1 MRAGLAIAALVALAG
16 CDSGPSPEEQA
27 EKDARDVA
35 MVQAANEVMPPLAL
49 VTPEPLLL
57 PDIER
62 YDLYGM
68 ACNYAPGTSLGTRVV
83 SRESD
88 AFVKI
93 DGEVHRLAA
102 DPGSRELP
110 MRTRTL
116 YNGKEY
122 SLRLAIDGGQRDRSR
137 RHDQLRRLG
146 HAARCLWPGRLRRNR
161 PRPVQGLVERGPQVS
176 AIDVRARCGIWR

>member
-1 MRAGLAIAALVALAG
+1 MRTAMVISAMLVLAA
-16 CDSGPSPEEQA
+16 CDREPTPEEQA
-27 EKDARDVA
+27 AEAARATA
-35 MVQAANEVMPPLAL
+35 MVEAANNVMPPLKQ
-49 VTPEPLLL
+49 VTPEPILL

-62 YDLYGM
+62 YDLYGQ

-83 SRESD
+83 SREAD

-93 DGEVHRLAA
+93 EGEVHRFAA

-122 SLRLAIDGGQRDRSR
+122 SLRLALDGQEEAEVDGATDYEGSVTLRDRYGR
-137 RHDQLRRLG
+137 VVYEGVGL
-146 HAARCLWPGRLRRNR
+146 ARCK
-161 PRPVQGLVERGPQVS
+161 
-176 AIDVRARCGIWR
+176 A

>member
-1 MRAGLAIAALVALAG
+1 MRTLLAVAALLALAG
-16 CDSGPSPEEQA
+16 CGPETTPEEQA
-27 EKDARDVA
+27 QADARDVA
-35 MVQAANEVMPPLAL
+35 MVEAANDVTPPLKL
-49 VTPEPLLL
+49 VTPEPILL

-83 SRESD
+83 ARESD
-88 AFVKI
+88 AFVKV
-93 DGEVHRLAA
+93 DGEVHRFAA

-122 SLRLAIDGGQRDRSR
+122 SLRLAINGEAEPASDGTTSYEGSVTLRDRY
-137 RHDQLRRLG
+137 
-146 HAARCLWPGRLRRNR
+146 GR
-161 PRPVQGLVERGPQVS
+161 VVYEGTGLAQCK
-176 AIDVRARCGIWR
+176 A